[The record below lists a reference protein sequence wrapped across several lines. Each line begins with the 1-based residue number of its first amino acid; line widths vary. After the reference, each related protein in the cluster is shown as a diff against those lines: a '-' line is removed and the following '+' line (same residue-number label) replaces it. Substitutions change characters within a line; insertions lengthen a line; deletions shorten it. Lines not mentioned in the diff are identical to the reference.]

1 MAPFERPFFT
11 AEAPASRHHYGSAMC
26 IGTPSGGAFS
36 LAEQGEVKH
45 ILGRPFGSASNLPE
59 RRIGHKKPLAVPPET
74 VPGTPDG

>member
-36 LAEQGEVKH
+36 LAEQG
-45 ILGRPFGSASNLPE
+45 GRRE
-59 RRIGHKKPLAVPPET
+59 RQSAVPPET